1 MSENNGKETKAIE
14 VLFQKLI
21 NDSYKQKEYRD
32 IYVIDILPRKVSNI
46 EKYSDFKNIILKN
59 NSYNVLN
66 KFVLAMSK
74 LYLYDSHIFKLVH
87 EVRDSLSLLEYSK

>member
-1 MSENNGKETKAIE
+1 MNENNGKESKAIE

-32 IYVIDILPRKVSNI
+32 IYVIDILPRKVANI
-46 EKYSDFKNIILKN
+46 GKYSDFENIILKN

-66 KFVLAMSK
+66 KFVLSMSK

-87 EVRDSLSLLEYSK
+87 EEGDKL

>member
-1 MSENNGKETKAIE
+1 MSENNIKESKAIE

-21 NDSYKQKEYRD
+21 SDSYKDKQYREM
-32 IYVIDILPRKVSNI
+32 YTIDILPRKVVNLD
-46 EKYSDFKNIILKN
+46 KYKDFENVILKN

-74 LYLYDSHIFKLVH
+74 FMKRIRIYHFNLIIMI
-87 EVRDSLSLLEYSK
+87 